1 MPEAALLFKERNM
14 RTHFHIF
21 VIASLLCTVF
31 ITAILYL
38 GFQTHTNTDIALKLL
53 VKGQTIGLILGLA
66 ILLAAAIALLIIHFW
81 LRPLQKLEL
90 EITTI
95 TNNPDQ
101 LLPPPEAKNTPLPVL
116 QARQHLHH
124 LHQKV
129 RQSIRQRQRLA
140 DVGEAVAKINHD
152 LRNMLA
158 SILLVTDQ
166 LEGSD
171 DPKVAQVAPVVI
183 RATEQATELCQ
194 NMLDYLS
201 ELPAPTPETLNMHV
215 VMEEI
220 SATTDIQI
228 LYSGPDTLVID
239 RLMLFR
245 IFLNL
250 LRNAQDAGAKQM
262 IVDIWRAGHLAVIDI
277 SDNGPGIDI
286 HIRDRIFSAF
296 TSGRSSHIGLG
307 LAICLDLA
315 LALEG
320 RLSLARSSE
329 DGCTFRL
336 QLPAG
341 ILNAD

>member
-1 MPEAALLFKERNM
+1 M

-21 VIASLLCTVF
+21 AIASLLCAVL

-53 VKGQTIGLILGLA
+53 VKGQTIWLILGLT
-66 ILLAAAIALLIIHFW
+66 ILFSAAITLFIVHFW
-81 LRPLQKLEL
+81 LRPLQRLEL

-95 TNNPDQ
+95 TDNPDQ
-101 LLPPPEAKNTPLPVL
+101 ILPPPEAKNTPLPVL
-116 QARQHLHH
+116 QTRQQLHL

-166 LEGSD
+166 LESSD
-171 DPKVAQVAPVVI
+171 DPNVAQVAPVVI

-201 ELPAPTPETLNMHV
+201 ELPAPAPERLNMQV
-215 VMEEI
+215 VMEEL
-220 SATTDIQI
+220 SATTDIHLQ
-228 LYSGPDTLVID
+228 YSGPDTLVTD

-262 IVDIWRAGHLAVIDI
+262 IIDIWRAGHRYPDQGSDFFCLYFRALI
-277 SDNGPGIDI
+277 SYRTWVG
-286 HIRDRIFSAF
+286 
-296 TSGRSSHIGLG
+296 
-307 LAICLDLA
+307 DL
-315 LALEG
+315 
-320 RLSLARSSE
+320 
-329 DGCTFRL
+329 
-336 QLPAG
+336 P
-341 ILNAD
+341 

>member
-1 MPEAALLFKERNM
+1 M
-14 RTHFHIF
+14 RTNFHIF
-21 VIASLLCTVF
+21 AISSLVCAVL

-38 GFQTHTNTDIALKLL
+38 GFQTHTDTNIALKLL

-66 ILLAAAIALLIIHFW
+66 TLLGAIITLLALHFW
-81 LRPLQKLEL
+81 LRPLQGLEM

-95 TNNPDQ
+95 TDNPDQ
-101 LLPPPEAKNTPLPVL
+101 ILPPPEARNTPLPIL
-116 QARQHLHH
+116 QTRQQLHQ

-140 DVGEAVAKINHD
+140 DIGEAVAKINHD

-166 LEGSD
+166 LESSD
-171 DPKVAQVAPVVI
+171 DPNVAQVAPIVI

-201 ELPAPTPETLNMHV
+201 ELPAPTPEKLNMQV
-215 VMEEI
+215 VIDEL
-220 SATTDIQI
+220 STTTDIQ
-228 LYSGPDTLVID
+228 LQYSGPDTLVTD

-250 LRNAQDAGAKQM
+250 PRNAQDAGAKHM
-262 IVDIWRAGHLAVIDI
+262 IIDIWRAGHLAVIDI
-277 SDNGPGIDI
+277 SDNGPGIDLQ
-286 HIRDRIFSAF
+286 IRDRIFSAF
-296 TSGRSSHIGLG
+296 TPGRASHIGLG

-315 LALEG
+315 LALGG
-320 RLSLARSSE
+320 RLSLARSSDE
-329 DGCTFRL
+329 GCAFRL

-341 ILNAD
+341 ILPPD